1 MIAKEGAG
9 RAGFG
14 KDPTEVGVAG
24 TVADVEENGMGKGS
38 GAVRDGG
45 DFGSK
50 NWVEAG
56 FPCGEEKFDR
66 SVEVGIRQPDG
77 GEAQLRRPGED
88 GADRQ
93 ERVMKAV
100 VGPDIERGV
109 GKHEVLYKC
118 IITEF
123 REAQA

>member
-1 MIAKEGAG
+1 MITEKGAG

-14 KDPTEVGVAG
+14 KDPAQVGVAG
-24 TVADVEENGMGKGS
+24 MVADVEENGMGKGS

-56 FPCGEEKFDR
+56 LPCGEEKFDR